1 MTETLQ
7 TLADRQAITDLI
19 YRYCRAVDRIDA
31 ELGYTIY
38 HDDGVAD
45 YLPGYR
51 GSGRGSI
58 DYICK
63 NHRLAS
69 GTSHQVTNIIL
80 QLDGDTATSEAYVTA
95 ALRTEYG
102 GQMKHINVWAR
113 YVDRWSRRD
122 GRWGIDKRQAVI
134 DFNEIRD
141 FAALPGENAGRN
153 DRSDPSYG
161 VLKGPG

>member
-38 HDDGVAD
+38 HEDGVAD
-45 YLPGYR
+45 YLPGFE

-58 DYICK
+58 DYVCK
-63 NHRLAS
+63 SHQLAT
-69 GTSHQVTNIIL
+69 GTSHQVSNIII
-80 QLDGDTATSEAYVTA
+80 QLDGDRAASESYVTA
-95 ALRTEYG
+95 TLRIKYG
-102 GQMKHINVWAR
+102 DQLKHLTCWGR
-113 YVDRWSRRD
+113 YVDRWSRRG

-134 DFNEIRD
+134 DYNEVRD
-141 FAALPGENAGRN
+141 FTPLPGENAGRN
-153 DRSDPSYG
+153 DRTDPSYA
-161 VLKGPG
+161 VLKDVR